1 MTGKRKNIDERR
13 SEILSAA
20 RAVAMSEGLEQ
31 LTGRKVATR
40 AGLSSGLV
48 FFHFESREALLEAV
62 LDTLIEDIFGGL
74 TPPEGAGSAEQ
85 RFLTFFQQRLE
96 RLKSERRQIELF
108 IDFWVL
114 GLHNA
119 SIRKRI
125 RAGLERYRAAIK
137 PVGDE
142 LARARANTT
151 GDGLA
156 QLAVSFILGSAL
168 QLAMDSGRLDPEEL
182 LGSVRGLLFSP
193 TKKA

>member
-1 MTGKRKNIDERR
+1 MARERKNIDERR
-13 SEILSAA
+13 AEILSAA
-20 RAVAMSEGLEQ
+20 RSVAMSEGLEQ
-31 LTGRKVATR
+31 LTGRKVAAK

-48 FFHFESREALLEAV
+48 FFHFETREALLEAV

-125 RAGLERYRAAIK
+125 RSGLERYRAAIK

-182 LGSVRGLLFSP
+182 LGSVRGLLFSQ

>member
-1 MTGKRKNIDERR
+1 MARERKNIDERR
-13 SEILSAA
+13 AEILGAA
-20 RAVAMSEGLEQ
+20 RAVAMSAGLEQ
-31 LTGRKVATR
+31 LTGRKVAAK

-48 FFHFESREALLEAV
+48 FFHFETREALLEAV

-74 TPPEGAGSAEQ
+74 TPPAGAGSAEQ

-119 SIRKRI
+119 NIRKRI

-168 QLAMDSGRLDPEEL
+168 QLAMDSGRLDPEAL
-182 LGSVRGLLFSP
+182 LGSVRGLLFSQ

>member
-1 MTGKRKNIDERR
+1 MARERKNIDERR
-13 SEILSAA
+13 AEILTAA
-20 RAVAMSEGLEQ
+20 RSVAMSEGLEQ
-31 LTGRKVATR
+31 LTGRKVAAK

-85 RFLTFFQQRLE
+85 RFLTFFQKRLE
-96 RLKSERRQIELF
+96 RIKSERRQIELF

-182 LGSVRGLLFSP
+182 LGSVRGLLFSQ